1 MRGTVVVPFVD
12 EVRGLYM
19 AEGIEVEV
27 PEDRVA
33 ELARWMRFKE
43 TKAEEKA
50 EAPKKRKATKKK

>member
-19 AEGIEVEV
+19 AEGIEIEV

-33 ELARWMRFKE
+33 ELARWMRYE
-43 TKAEEKA
+43 EQKAEKT
-50 EAPKKRKATKKK
+50 EAPKKRKATTKKK